1 MDLTNL
7 ATIKSLCKKYGI
19 RPSKEFGQNFLIDGE
34 VLETMVQ
41 AADLKKDDIVLEIGP
56 GFGVLTAELA
66 RRVGRVVAV
75 EADRRLV
82 EALREILAEC
92 KNVEIIQED
101 ILKFPISP
109 ASTSPSASRGE
120 AGNFQNY
127 GYKIVSNLPYQITS
141 AVFRKFL
148 ENEPRPSEITVMV
161 QKEVADRI
169 CAGPRLRQGYGGR
182 RGEMSLLSLSVQ
194 FYGQPEIVATVPRR
208 AFWPEP
214 EVDSAILKIFNIQEV
229 SEKNK
234 KEISPENFFRLAKIG
249 FSARRKQLQNN
260 LAGGLRL
267 SNKTVQDI
275 LVKLGFDQRIRA
287 QDLSIEDWIRL
298 INNLSV

>member
-1 MDLTNL
+1 MELSSLT
-7 ATIKSLCKKYGI
+7 TIKSLCKKYDV

-41 AADLKKDDIVLEIGP
+41 AADLKKDDVVLEIGP
-56 GFGVLTAELA
+56 GFGVLTTELA
-66 RRVGRVVAV
+66 ERVGRVVAV

-82 EALREILAEC
+82 GILREVVADF
-92 KNVEIIQED
+92 KNVEIIESD
-101 ILKFPISP
+101 ILKFQISDLRFP
-109 ASTSPSASRGE
+109 
-120 AGNFQNY
+120 NY
-127 GYKIVSNLPYQITS
+127 GYKVVANLPYQITS
-141 AVFRKFL
+141 AALRKFL
-148 ENEPRPSEITVMV
+148 ENESRPSEIIVMV
-161 QKEVADRI
+161 QKEVAERI
-169 CAGPRLRQGYGGR
+169 CAPA
-182 RGEMSLLSLSVQ
+182 GEMSLLSLSVQ

>member
-7 ATIKSLCKKYGI
+7 VTIKSLCKKYGI
-19 RPSKEFGQNFLIDGE
+19 RPSKGVGQNFLIDRE
-34 VLETMVQ
+34 VLETMVA

-66 RRVGRVVAV
+66 ERVGRVVAV

-82 EALREILAEC
+82 EALREILAEY

-101 ILKFPISP
+101 ILKFQVSSFSAKGGF
-109 ASTSPSASRGE
+109 ASGGQFS
-120 AGNFQNY
+120 NY

-141 AVFRKFL
+141 AALRKFL

-169 CAGPRLRQGYGGR
+169 CAEP
-182 RGEMSLLSLSVQ
+182 GEMSLLSLSVQ
-194 FYGQPEIVATVPRR
+194 FYGQPAIVATVPRR

-214 EVDSAILKIFNIQEV
+214 EVDSAILKISNIQDV
-229 SEKNK
+229 SAKNK
-234 KEISPENFFRLAKIG
+234 KEILPEKFFRVAKIG

-275 LVKLGFDQRIRA
+275 LVKLGFDQKIRA

-298 INNLSV
+298 INNLSA